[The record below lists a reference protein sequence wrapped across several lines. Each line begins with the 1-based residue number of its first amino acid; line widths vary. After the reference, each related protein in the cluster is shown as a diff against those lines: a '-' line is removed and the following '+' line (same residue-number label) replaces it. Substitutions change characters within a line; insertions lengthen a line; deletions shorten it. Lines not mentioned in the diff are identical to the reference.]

1 MVQIFSVMAD
11 DSNGRPIPKIVGR
24 GKNRLKRPHTAH
36 SYDLRSTI
44 TRCQSS
50 EDANCSFCHF
60 YRTSHG
66 DLLEY
71 NEKLRTHLLKAAT
84 RTLIVNKWSRQKD
97 GKIRKLRG
105 LLQERADELRDKNI
119 EMQEYL
125 REARIRKEELRHTV
139 TQLQQSREKVADL
152 HCQLEHA
159 EKRVK
164 ILEEVRSTEKQEVTK
179 IKDSLRSLI
188 EHLSPLLLELHDESN
203 GSDPNEPDDQ
213 SISAKLDSLRKTLAL
228 CEAEIS
234 REPGEVTEND
244 IDVCNAQE
252 LLEKMI
258 AEVKCGVCQD
268 LFIDPVAL
276 PCGHVFCEFCIR
288 MWFKRIRGC
297 PVCRRKVIT
306 CSQLHAVYQF
316 REIVGLLN
324 EYRETEERENRSQ
337 EVQQRKSLQDELYSD
352 PLPRRSRERPSS
364 SSDRGERF
372 TSRRRRLENGTPSV
386 PYPIPLPDSGLPT
399 ARLDVLPPMRDSHPP
414 IPFIPQQINNPFEQL
429 DVGRPPNLGPESPR
443 NMMSL
448 LLNETFSSIGRFIRG
463 GPDGSAFPTIRP
475 LNMIEYSSEGVRES
489 NIGQTASSSVEPSAM
504 ITGLSSLDDLDTN
517 RATISAQVDQMDIGT
532 SANPIIVQDISQEEL
547 PSRTPPGTP
556 PEVSRS
562 RISDSSE
569 EIWPGPI
576 ANTAQHTDT
585 EPLLPNNRVTPVSSS
600 IAASNESDDN
610 ATEIYVEASTSG
622 DGDIRNLMDGEFL
635 SSSSQSDTTLS
646 ETESDTETETS
657 SDEDDLPATEESRLS
672 DID

>member
-1 MVQIFSVMAD
+1 MAD

-36 SYDLRSTI
+36 SYDLRSNV
-44 TRCQSS
+44 TRFKSS

-60 YRTSHG
+60 YRTSHD

-71 NEKLRTHLLKAAT
+71 NEKLRTHLLKTAT
-84 RTLIVNKWSRQKD
+84 RTLIVNQWSRQKD

-125 REARIRKEELRHTV
+125 REARIRKEELQHTV
-139 TQLQQSREKVADL
+139 TQLQQSRQKVADL
-152 HCQLEHA
+152 HSQLEHA

-164 ILEEVRSTEKQEVTK
+164 RLEEVRTTEKLEVTK

-188 EHLSPLLLELHDESN
+188 EHLSPLLLELYEMTNSMDTN
-203 GSDPNEPDDQ
+203 GTDSQ
-213 SISAKLDSLRKTLAL
+213 SISAKLESLRETLTL
-228 CEAEIS
+228 CKAEIS
-234 REPGEVTEND
+234 KEPGQAADDDFNVRNS
-244 IDVCNAQE
+244 QE

-297 PVCRRKVIT
+297 PVCRKKVIT

-316 REIVGLLN
+316 REVVSLLN
-324 EYRETEERENRSQ
+324 EYRQAEEKESRSL
-337 EVQQRKSLQDELYSD
+337 EIEQRKTLQDELYTD

-399 ARLDVLPPMRDSHPP
+399 ARLDVLPPMRNAQPS

-429 DVGRPPNLGPESPR
+429 NVGRPSNFGPESPR

-463 GPDGSAFPTIRP
+463 GPDGSAFPTIMP
-475 LNMIEYSSEGVRES
+475 LNMIEYSSEGMREP
-489 NIGQTASSSVEPSAM
+489 NIGQTASLAQPPAM
-504 ITGLSSLDDLDTN
+504 ITSISSLDELDPN
-517 RATISAQVDQMDIGT
+517 RVTISAQVDEMEVGT
-532 SANPIIVQDISQEEL
+532 SENPIMIQDISQEQL

-556 PEVSRS
+556 PQVSRS
-562 RISDSSE
+562 DISDSSE
-569 EIWPGPI
+569 EIWPSPET
-576 ANTAQHTDT
+576 NTAHHANAAQQFPPTNLVTVSPEIEAFSET
-585 EPLLPNNRVTPVSSS
+585 E
-600 IAASNESDDN
+600 DN
-610 ATEIYVEASTSG
+610 TAEIFLEASTSVVG
-622 DGDIRNLMDGEFL
+622 DLRHLMEGEL
-635 SSSSQSDTTLS
+635 LTSSSESESDTTIS
-646 ETESDTETETS
+646 ETESDTETEPS
-657 SDEDDLPATEESRLS
+657 SDEDDLPADEVTESRLS